1 MKKFKEFELVSEFLP
16 AGDQQRTIDIV
27 TKNLENGEN
36 DQVIKGVTGSGKTF
50 IMANIIKNQKQPV
63 LIMSHNK
70 TLASQLYNDIK
81 NFFPNNKVEYYVSN
95 FDFYMP
101 EAYNPVTQ
109 VYIDKSS
116 SINEELDAMRMASI
130 NSLLTR
136 TDTIIVSSVACIYG
150 TFNPTEYNNQIISIG
165 VNETIKIK
173 DLARKLVNLNY
184 QRNQVTHKYGSFR
197 IKGDIIEIVP
207 ADNKQKIIQISFFGD
222 EIEFINLIEADSK
235 KVIKRF
241 KTIRI
246 FPANAYTLNYEK
258 TLISADEIEKEL
270 EQVHKIFLKKEDY
283 IKAQRILER
292 TKKDLDDLR
301 ETGICKGME
310 NYSRYFD
317 GRSEGEKPYTLLD
330 YFPKNSLFII
340 DESHISIGQIR
351 GMYNG
356 DRTRKENLVNY
367 AYRLPSALDNRPL
380 KFNEFNTYDFKKI
393 YVSATPNEYEINK
406 SNGLISEMINRPTG
420 LLDPEI
426 KVISTDNLY
435 QKIYDNVIKQINQ
448 NERTLIITLTKK
460 SAEELTK
467 KLKSQGIKVMYIHGD
482 HNAIERHEILIK
494 LRKGIFDVIV
504 GINLLR
510 EGIDAPEVSLVMI
523 LDADATS
530 FLRDSNSLIQL
541 AGRAAR
547 NANGRVIFFA
557 DKVTKHMQI
566 CIEDNL
572 RKRAIQLEHNAKF
585 NITPKTV
592 VKPIHES
599 LSLVDLIDI
608 TKENVQDE
616 NQETLEL
623 IIEEME
629 QKMHE
634 AAAKKDFE
642 SAIKYREKIKVLRN
656 K

>member
-1 MKKFKEFELVSEFLP
+1 MKSYKEFELISDFDV
-16 AGDQQRTIDIV
+16 AGDQQRTIEIV
-27 TKNLENGEN
+27 NNNLKNGEN

-50 IMANIIKNQKQPV
+50 IMANIIKSQKQPV

-101 EAYNPVTQ
+101 EAYNPTTQ

-136 TDTIIVSSVACIYG
+136 SDTIVVSSVACIYG
-150 TFNPTEYNNQIISIG
+150 TFNPNEYDKQIISIA
-165 VNETIKIK
+165 VNEEIKIK
-173 DLARKLVNLNY
+173 ELARKLVNLNY
-184 QRNQVTHKYGSFR
+184 QRNQITYKYGSFR
-197 IKGDIIEIVP
+197 IKGDIVEIVP

-222 EIEFINLIEADSK
+222 EIEFINLIDVDSK
-235 KVIKRF
+235 KVVKRF

-246 FPANAYTLNYEK
+246 FPANAYVLNYEK
-258 TLISADEIEKEL
+258 TLVAADKIEQEL
-270 EQVHKIFLKKEDY
+270 EQVHQIFLEKEDY

-317 GRSEGEKPYTLLD
+317 GREEGEKPYTLLD

-340 DESHISIGQIR
+340 DESHISMGQIR

-367 AYRLPSALDNRPL
+367 GYRLPSALDNRPL
-380 KFNEFNTYDFKKI
+380 KFDEFNTYDFKKV
-393 YVSATPNEYEINK
+393 YVSATPGEYEINK
-406 SNGLISEMINRPTG
+406 SNGLVSEIINRPTG

-426 KVISTDNLY
+426 TIVSSNNLY
-435 QKIYDNVIKQINQ
+435 KKIYDNVINQIKK
-448 NERTLIITLTKK
+448 NERTLIITITKK
-460 SAEELTK
+460 SAEELSK

-494 LRKGIFDVIV
+494 LRKGIFDVVV

-547 NANGRVIFFA
+547 NVNGRVIFFA
-557 DKVTKHMQI
+557 DKITKHMQD
-566 CIEDNL
+566 CIDDNL
-572 RKRAIQLEHNAKF
+572 RKRSIQIDYNKKH
-585 NITPKTV
+585 NITPTTV
-592 VKPIHES
+592 VKSIHES
-599 LSLVDLIDI
+599 LSLVDLVEI
-608 TKENVQDE
+608 TKESTKNE
-616 NQETLEL
+616 NAETLAL

-629 QKMHE
+629 EKMKV

-642 SAIKYREKIKVLRN
+642 TAIKYRDKLKML
-656 K
+656 KG